1 MVETDE
7 AIIVDIELP
16 GVQREDVRLEVK
28 GDVLYITGERRARQE
43 RQGRNYYYSEQH
55 HGNFERQLRLPRTV
69 DREAIRAEFARGI
82 LTVTLPKKSER
93 EVLPEGQE
101 RSRDA

>member
-16 GVQREDVRLEVK
+16 GVQHEDVRLEVK
-28 GDVLYITGERRARQE
+28 GDVLYITGERRAKQE
-43 RQGRNYYYSEQH
+43 RQGHNYYYSEQH
-55 HGNFERQLRLPRTV
+55 YGSFERQLRLPRTV
-69 DREAIRAEFARGI
+69 DREAIRAEFAHGV

>member
-43 RQGRNYYYSEQH
+43 RRGHNYYYAEQH
-55 HGNFERQLRLPRTV
+55 YGSFARQLRLPRTV
-69 DREAIRAEFARGI
+69 DREAIRADFTQGI
-82 LTVTLPKKSER
+82 LTITLPKKSER
-93 EVLPEGQE
+93 ERLREGQE
-101 RSRDA
+101 RSGNA